1 MKRIVELSKK
11 LFSVKGCFAILFT
24 VLLFLNRCP
33 AWMPFSAW
41 ILFILGREYFKHV
54 IGLKG
59 FLVDDKEAKG
69 EKCADQGKDTL

>member
-1 MKRIVELSKK
+1 MKRIIELFKK
-11 LFSVKGCFAILFT
+11 LLSVKGCFAILFT

-33 AWMPFSAW
+33 AWMPFAAW
-41 ILFILGREYFKHV
+41 VLFILGREYFKHV

-59 FLVDDKEAKG
+59 IINESKE